1 MWINHT
7 TFIVLLEIT
16 LPSMCGMGI
25 SSMQGTHGRWGQWI
39 LEVPQSCAGNGQVG
53 LPPAH
58 FLVSTLS
65 HACTQ
70 ALIWLL
76 LHPDVL
82 LLAMSS
88 SRCFSISSNQINQ
101 LLML

>member
-1 MWINHT
+1 MWMNNT
-7 TFIVLLEIT
+7 TSIILLEFS
-16 LPSMCGMGI
+16 LPSMCGMGAR
-25 SSMQGTHGRWGQWI
+25 SMQRTHGRWGQWL
-39 LEVPQSCAGNGQVG
+39 LEVPQSCPGHAG

-82 LLAMSS
+82 LLAMSP

>member
-1 MWINHT
+1 MCINNT
-7 TFIVLLEIT
+7 TFIIQLQIT
-16 LPSMCGMGI
+16 WPSMCGMGV
-25 SSMQGTHGRWGQWI
+25 SSVQGTHGRWGQWL
-39 LEVPQSCAGNGQVG
+39 LEVPQTCAGNGQAG

-58 FLVSTLS
+58 LLVSTLS

-76 LHPDVL
+76 LHTDVL